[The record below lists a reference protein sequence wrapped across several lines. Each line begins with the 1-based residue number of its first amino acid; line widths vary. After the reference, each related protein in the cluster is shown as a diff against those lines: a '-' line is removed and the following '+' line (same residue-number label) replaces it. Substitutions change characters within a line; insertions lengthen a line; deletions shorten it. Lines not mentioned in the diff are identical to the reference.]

1 MEDFEVH
8 SGGLS
13 LRLGTD
19 VTVASLDSIEA
30 PDGEPY
36 LSATTAC
43 RTSASEEPRLRSSA
57 AGHGQNRASA
67 RALSGHVS
75 PMTRLYERPLV
86 ARRTGPLY
94 NAFSYPTKI
103 DPEVIGV
110 FIAAHTSPGQSVLD
124 VFGGSGT
131 TGIAA
136 SLCDRPT
143 ARMQQIAR
151 EAGLDVEWGPRTAH
165 VYELSPIGAL
175 VGEVM
180 ACPCDPDAF
189 RSAARDVLTRARSDV
204 EDWYAAAA
212 PDGTPGRIRYV
223 IWSEVLRTPCCGNE
237 TSLYDASVRLAPA
250 SMEPCFVCA
259 HCAVDLRVD
268 ACERVKESVL
278 DPVTGDWIERR
289 RRVPV
294 RIYGRSGTAT
304 WSRGPT
310 PEDSK
315 VLDLV
320 PMRPADWV
328 PAGEVEWGDLYRSGY
343 HQGISRFHHFY
354 TRRNLAVLAR
364 LWALASEQTDPAVR
378 KALQVWVLSY
388 NASHSTVLS
397 RVVAKKS
404 QKDLV
409 VTGAQSGVLYVSGL
423 PVEKN
428 VIDGLNRKIRTL
440 YEALSL
446 TFASRSTVH
455 VTCGSSTQL
464 HLADDSVDYVF
475 TDPPFGG
482 YIPYAEINQINEAW
496 LGRLTDRASEVIVS
510 SAQDK
515 TVSEYGSLLA
525 SVFCEVSRVLR
536 PDGCAT
542 VIFHASQ
549 PAVWEA
555 LGEAFASSGLVVDKT
570 SVLDKCQVS
579 FKQVVSEG
587 GTRDDAVFLL
597 SPGDDSRAH
606 RSRRGYTQIQPDAA
620 EAIRGLVRTASGRA
634 NELTAQRM
642 WSRFA
647 AASIHLGTQVSIGT
661 HEFYGLVERHRSQAR
676 NTLSSPV
683 A

>member
-1 MEDFEVH
+1 
-8 SGGLS
+8 
-13 LRLGTD
+13 
-19 VTVASLDSIEA
+19 
-30 PDGEPY
+30 
-36 LSATTAC
+36 
-43 RTSASEEPRLRSSA
+43 
-57 AGHGQNRASA
+57 
-67 RALSGHVS
+67 
-75 PMTRLYERPLV
+75 MTRLYERPLV
-86 ARRTGPLY
+86 ARRTGPLF

-131 TGIAA
+131 TGVAA

-143 ARMQQIAR
+143 ARMQQLAR
-151 EAGLDVEWGPRTAH
+151 DVGLDVEWGPRTAH
-165 VYELSPIGAL
+165 IYELSPIGAL

-180 ACPCDPDAF
+180 SCPCDPDAF
-189 RSAARDVLTRARSDV
+189 RSAARDVLARARSDV
-204 EDWYAAAA
+204 DGWYSAAA

-223 IWSEVLRTPCCGNE
+223 VWSEVLRTPCCDGE
-237 TSLYDASVRLAPA
+237 VSLYEASVRLAPA
-250 SMEPCFVCA
+250 SMESDFVCA
-259 HCAVDLRVD
+259 HCAQTLRVD
-268 ACERVKESVL
+268 ECKRVNETVL
-278 DPVTGDWIERR
+278 DPLTGDWIERR

-294 RIYGRSGTAT
+294 RVYGRSESGT
-304 WSRGPT
+304 WSRGPV
-310 PEDSK
+310 PEDLT

-320 PMRPADWV
+320 PRRPADWV
-328 PAGEVEWGDLYRSGY
+328 PTDAVGWGDLHRSGY

-354 TRRNLAVLAR
+354 TGRNLSVLAR
-364 LWALASEQTDPAVR
+364 LWALATEHPEPAVR

-388 NASHSTVLS
+388 NASHSTLLS
-397 RVVAKKS
+397 RVVAKRS

-428 VIDGLNRKIRTL
+428 VIEGLERKIRTL
-440 YEALSL
+440 HEAFSL
-446 TFASRSTVH
+446 TYGSRSTIN
-455 VTCGSSTQL
+455 VTCGSSTRL

-496 LGRLTDRASEVIVS
+496 LGRLTDRTPEVIIS
-510 SAQDK
+510 PAQDK
-515 TVSEYGSLLA
+515 TVSEYGRLLA
-525 SVFCEVSRVLR
+525 TVFSEVSRVLKR
-536 PDGCAT
+536 TGYAT
-542 VIFHASQ
+542 VIFHASK

-555 LGEAFASSGLVVDKT
+555 LGDAFASSGLCVNKT

-597 SPGDDSRAH
+597 SPGNTPRTRTPGLDRA
-606 RSRRGYTQIQPDAA
+606 RAQPDAD
-620 EAIRGLVRTASGRA
+620 EAIRGLVRAAAGSAS
-634 NELTAQRM
+634 ELSAQRL

-647 AASIHLGTQVSIGT
+647 AESIHAGSQVPIGT
-661 HEFYGLVERHRSQAR
+661 HEFYGLVEQHTPGAP
-676 NTLSSPV
+676 NTLFSPV